1 MTTKQTFMGNPF
13 DPLGDVVVVGF
24 NGRPSTYLNGPLIQV
39 SPGVW
44 GGDGMMFNSR
54 GVQVMASGEI
64 VRPPAVMAVNREG
77 DL

>member
-1 MTTKQTFMGNPF
+1 MASKPAFMGNPF

-24 NGRPSTYLNGPLIQV
+24 NGRPPTHLNGPLTQV
-39 SPGVW
+39 YPGVW

-64 VRPPAVMAVNREG
+64 VRPPQVMAINRG
-77 DL
+77 